1 MAVADGCQ
9 TPVEGNRKLKLC
21 LMGCLTPGFHR
32 VPDTWLT
39 WLCVALS
46 MCAIIADR
54 RVPVFTH
61 WDRLNMDA
69 SISSTVNTALA
80 LQDANL
86 TQEIQARVL
95 KKALNAQADTA
106 LTLMQSLPV
115 LAVDATLGSRID
127 THA

>member
-1 MAVADGCQ
+1 
-9 TPVEGNRKLKLC
+9 
-21 LMGCLTPGFHR
+21 
-32 VPDTWLT
+32 
-39 WLCVALS
+39 
-46 MCAIIADR
+46 
-54 RVPVFTH
+54 
-61 WDRLNMDA
+61 MDA

-80 LQDANL
+80 MQDANL
-86 TQEIQARVL
+86 MQEVQTRVL

>member
-1 MAVADGCQ
+1 
-9 TPVEGNRKLKLC
+9 
-21 LMGCLTPGFHR
+21 
-32 VPDTWLT
+32 
-39 WLCVALS
+39 
-46 MCAIIADR
+46 
-54 RVPVFTH
+54 
-61 WDRLNMDA
+61 MDA

-80 LQDANL
+80 LQDANVMQQVQ
-86 TQEIQARVL
+86 TSVL

>member
-1 MAVADGCQ
+1 
-9 TPVEGNRKLKLC
+9 
-21 LMGCLTPGFHR
+21 MG
-32 VPDTWLT
+32 
-39 WLCVALS
+39 
-46 MCAIIADR
+46 AIIADR
-54 RVPVFTH
+54 RVPGFTH
-61 WDRLNMDA
+61 WDCLNMDA

>member
-1 MAVADGCQ
+1 
-9 TPVEGNRKLKLC
+9 
-21 LMGCLTPGFHR
+21 
-32 VPDTWLT
+32 
-39 WLCVALS
+39 
-46 MCAIIADR
+46 
-54 RVPVFTH
+54 
-61 WDRLNMDA
+61 MDA

-80 LQDANL
+80 LQDANVM
-86 TQEIQARVL
+86 QEVQVRVL

>member
-1 MAVADGCQ
+1 
-9 TPVEGNRKLKLC
+9 
-21 LMGCLTPGFHR
+21 
-32 VPDTWLT
+32 
-39 WLCVALS
+39 
-46 MCAIIADR
+46 
-54 RVPVFTH
+54 
-61 WDRLNMDA
+61 MDA

-86 TQEIQARVL
+86 MQEVQARVL

-115 LAVDATLGSRID
+115 LAVDATLGSRVN

>member
-1 MAVADGCQ
+1 
-9 TPVEGNRKLKLC
+9 
-21 LMGCLTPGFHR
+21 
-32 VPDTWLT
+32 
-39 WLCVALS
+39 
-46 MCAIIADR
+46 
-54 RVPVFTH
+54 
-61 WDRLNMDA
+61 MDA

-86 TQEIQARVL
+86 MQEVQVRVL

-115 LAVDATLGSRID
+115 LAVDATLGSRIN